1 MSEFEE
7 TMSGRAM
14 FGMGVTPPGKVQS
27 NHNSKEPQEA
37 EHKSAGRPLKNM
49 WSPVELYVSD
59 EGDEV
64 GYYVKIEY
72 TDTQLITGRVI
83 TTFLSV
89 SKDTGEL
96 GQVVRKG
103 RIGEWVPME
112 GEPYNP
118 RRPYFVFTSKSCPL
132 LIYRIRL
139 DNDGN
144 VVEEHLWYAEIGK
157 QLGEHGFVVYVK
169 PRAEVGNDALVGRV
183 RGVVLGGGRERLVT
197 GVTAGKEE
205 SASAAGKEE
214 SVSPADASV
223 DAVMAELNDELNRL
237 VEEESESGESTVGET
252 EAEEVAKQESEDGG
266 VEPTKSPTPE
276 PVSEPAES
284 GSTMKSPTPETVIEP
299 EESGSTPKSP
309 TPGILPAETPVTFEV
324 PEL

>member
-1 MSEFEE
+1 MGKFGEMPVESEL
-7 TMSGRAM
+7 G
-14 FGMGVTPPGKVQS
+14 
-27 NHNSKEPQEA
+27 
-37 EHKSAGRPLKNM
+37 HKSAGRPLKNM

-103 RIGEWVPME
+103 KVGEWVPMK

-118 RRPYFVFTSKSCPL
+118 RRPYFVFVSQSCPL

-157 QLGEHGFVVYVK
+157 KLGEHGFLVYVK
-169 PRAEVGNDALVGRV
+169 PRAEVGNEVLVGRV

-197 GVTAGKEE
+197 GAAAGEEE
-205 SASAAGKEE
+205 SPVASSVDDAAGEE
-214 SVSPADASV
+214 EGPVASSV
-223 DAVMAELNDELNRL
+223 DAAVAVLNDELNRL
-237 VEEESESGESTVGET
+237 VEEEDEGEEAAGGKTESEEAAGGEATEGKTESEEGTGGES
-252 EAEEVAKQESEDGG
+252 
-266 VEPTKSPTPE
+266 EPKDQSAPE

-284 GSTMKSPTPETVIEP
+284 KSAFKAPTLGISTV
-299 EESGSTPKSP
+299 
-309 TPGILPAETPVTFEV
+309 ETPATFEV

>member
-14 FGMGVTPPGKVQS
+14 FGMGITPSGKAQS
-27 NHNSKEPQEA
+27 SHNSA

-157 QLGEHGFVVYVK
+157 QLGEYGFVVYVK
-169 PRAEVGNDALVGRV
+169 PKAEVGNDALVGRV

-197 GVTAGKEE
+197 GATAEGESATPVKEE
-205 SASAAGKEE
+205 S
-214 SVSPADASV
+214 ASV

-237 VEEESESGESTVGET
+237 VEEETESARGEVESV
-252 EAEEVAKQESEDGG
+252 AEEPEARGA
-266 VEPTKSPTPE
+266 EPTKSPSE
-276 PVSEPAES
+276 SVSEP
-284 GSTMKSPTPETVIEP
+284 
-299 EESGSTPKSP
+299 EEGKVP
-309 TPGILPAETPVTFEV
+309 TPGVPTVETPATFEV

>member
-1 MSEFEE
+1 MGKFGEMPVESEL
-7 TMSGRAM
+7 G
-14 FGMGVTPPGKVQS
+14 
-27 NHNSKEPQEA
+27 
-37 EHKSAGRPLKNM
+37 HKSAGRPLKNM

-72 TDTQLITGRVI
+72 TDTQLITGRVV

-89 SKDTGEL
+89 SKDTGEF

-103 RIGEWVPME
+103 KVGEWVPMK

-118 RRPYFVFTSKSCPL
+118 RRPYFVFVSQSCPL

-157 QLGEHGFVVYVK
+157 KLGEHGFLVYVK
-169 PRAEVGNDALVGRV
+169 PRAEVGNEVLVGRV

-197 GVTAGKEE
+197 GAAAVGE
-205 SASAAGKEE
+205 STVAAAGEE
-214 SVSPADASV
+214 GPVASSV
-223 DAVMAELNDELNRL
+223 DAAVAELNDELNRL
-237 VEEESESGESTVGET
+237 VEEEDEGEEATGGKTESEEAAGGEATEGKTESEEAAGGEDTEGKTESEEGTGGES
-252 EAEEVAKQESEDGG
+252 
-266 VEPTKSPTPE
+266 EPKDQSAPE

-284 GSTMKSPTPETVIEP
+284 KSAFKAPTLGISTV
-299 EESGSTPKSP
+299 
-309 TPGILPAETPVTFEV
+309 ETPATFEV

>member
-1 MSEFEE
+1 MGKFGEMPVESEL
-7 TMSGRAM
+7 
-14 FGMGVTPPGKVQS
+14 V
-27 NHNSKEPQEA
+27 
-37 EHKSAGRPLKNM
+37 HKSAGRPLKNM

-72 TDTQLITGRVI
+72 TDTQLITGRVV

-89 SKDTGEL
+89 SKDTGEF

-103 RIGEWVPME
+103 KVGEWVPMK

-118 RRPYFVFTSKSCPL
+118 RRPYFVFVSQSCPL

-157 QLGEHGFVVYVK
+157 KLGEHGFLVYVK
-169 PRAEVGNDALVGRV
+169 PRAEVGNEVLVGRV

-197 GVTAGKEE
+197 GAVAVGE
-205 SASAAGKEE
+205 STVAAAGEE
-214 SVSPADASV
+214 GPVASSV
-223 DAVMAELNDELNRL
+223 DAAAGEEDPVASSVDAAVTELNDELNRL
-237 VEEESESGESTVGET
+237 VEEEDEGEEATEGKPESKESTGGEATEGKTESEEGTGGESEPK
-252 EAEEVAKQESEDGG
+252 KQSA
-266 VEPTKSPTPE
+266 PE

-284 GSTMKSPTPETVIEP
+284 RSAFKAPTLGISTV
-299 EESGSTPKSP
+299 
-309 TPGILPAETPVTFEV
+309 ETPATFEV

>member
-7 TMSGRAM
+7 TM
-14 FGMGVTPPGKVQS
+14 FGMGITPSGKVQS
-27 NHNSKEPQEA
+27 SHNLT

-169 PRAEVGNDALVGRV
+169 PKAEVGNNALVGRV

-197 GVTAGKEE
+197 GATAEEESATPVKEEGASAGEEESATLVKEE
-205 SASAAGKEE
+205 SATA
-214 SVSPADASV
+214 ADASV

-237 VEEESESGESTVGET
+237 VEEEDEESEVKDATEVEPEATKATGGEQGTSESVIKLTESRSSFK
-252 EAEEVAKQESEDGG
+252 A
-266 VEPTKSPTPE
+266 
-276 PVSEPAES
+276 
-284 GSTMKSPTPETVIEP
+284 
-299 EESGSTPKSP
+299 P
-309 TPGILPAETPVTFEV
+309 TPGIPTVETPATFEV

>member
-1 MSEFEE
+1 MGKFGEMPVESEL
-7 TMSGRAM
+7 G
-14 FGMGVTPPGKVQS
+14 
-27 NHNSKEPQEA
+27 
-37 EHKSAGRPLKNM
+37 HKSAGRPLKNM

-103 RIGEWVPME
+103 KVGEWVPMK

-118 RRPYFVFTSKSCPL
+118 RRPYFVFVSQSCPL

-157 QLGEHGFVVYVK
+157 KLGEHGFLVYVK
-169 PRAEVGNDALVGRV
+169 PRAEVGNEVLVGRV

-197 GVTAGKEE
+197 GAAAVGE
-205 SASAAGKEE
+205 STVAAAGEE
-214 SVSPADASV
+214 GPVASSV
-223 DAVMAELNDELNRL
+223 DAAAGEEEGPVASSVDAAVAELNDELNRL
-237 VEEESESGESTVGET
+237 VEEEDEGEEATGGKTESEEAAGGEATEGKTESEEGTGGES
-252 EAEEVAKQESEDGG
+252 
-266 VEPTKSPTPE
+266 EPKDQSAPE

-284 GSTMKSPTPETVIEP
+284 KSAFKAPTLGISTV
-299 EESGSTPKSP
+299 
-309 TPGILPAETPVTFEV
+309 ETPATFEV

>member
-1 MSEFEE
+1 MGKFGEMPVESEL
-7 TMSGRAM
+7 
-14 FGMGVTPPGKVQS
+14 V
-27 NHNSKEPQEA
+27 
-37 EHKSAGRPLKNM
+37 HKSAGRPLKNM

-72 TDTQLITGRVI
+72 TDTQLITGRVV

-89 SKDTGEL
+89 SKDTGEF

-103 RIGEWVPME
+103 KVGEWVPMK

-118 RRPYFVFTSKSCPL
+118 RRPYFVFVSQSCPL

-157 QLGEHGFVVYVK
+157 KLGEHGFLVYVK
-169 PRAEVGNDALVGRV
+169 PRAEVGNEVLVGRV

-197 GVTAGKEE
+197 GA
-205 SASAAGKEE
+205 AAGEE
-214 SVSPADASV
+214 EGPVASSV
-223 DAVMAELNDELNRL
+223 DAAAGGKEGLVASSVDAAVAELNDELNRL
-237 VEEESESGESTVGET
+237 VEEEDEGEEAAGGES
-252 EAEEVAKQESEDGG
+252 
-266 VEPTKSPTPE
+266 EPKDQSAPE

-284 GSTMKSPTPETVIEP
+284 KSAFKAPTLGISTV
-299 EESGSTPKSP
+299 
-309 TPGILPAETPVTFEV
+309 ETPATFEV

>member
-1 MSEFEE
+1 MGKFGEMPVESEL
-7 TMSGRAM
+7 
-14 FGMGVTPPGKVQS
+14 V
-27 NHNSKEPQEA
+27 
-37 EHKSAGRPLKNM
+37 HKSAGRPLKNM

-72 TDTQLITGRVI
+72 TDTQLITGRVV

-89 SKDTGEL
+89 SKDTGEF

-103 RIGEWVPME
+103 KVGEWVPMK

-118 RRPYFVFTSKSCPL
+118 RRPYFVFVSQSCPL

-157 QLGEHGFVVYVK
+157 KLGEHGFLVYVK
-169 PRAEVGNDALVGRV
+169 PRAEVGNEVLVGRV

-197 GVTAGKEE
+197 GAVAVGE
-205 SASAAGKEE
+205 STVAAAGEE
-214 SVSPADASV
+214 GPVASSV
-223 DAVMAELNDELNRL
+223 DAAVAELSDELNRL
-237 VEEESESGESTVGET
+237 VEEEDEGEEAT
-252 EAEEVAKQESEDGG
+252 EGKPESEEAAGREDMDGKTESEEATG
-266 VEPTKSPTPE
+266 VESEPKDQSAPE

-284 GSTMKSPTPETVIEP
+284 RSTFKAPTLGISTV
-299 EESGSTPKSP
+299 
-309 TPGILPAETPVTFEV
+309 ETPATFEV

>member
-1 MSEFEE
+1 MGKFGEMPVESEL
-7 TMSGRAM
+7 G
-14 FGMGVTPPGKVQS
+14 
-27 NHNSKEPQEA
+27 
-37 EHKSAGRPLKNM
+37 HKSAGRPLKNM

-72 TDTQLITGRVI
+72 TDTQLITGRVV

-89 SKDTGEL
+89 SKDTGEF

-103 RIGEWVPME
+103 KVGEWVPMK

-118 RRPYFVFTSKSCPL
+118 RRPYFVFVSQSCPL

-157 QLGEHGFVVYVK
+157 KLGEHGFLVYVK
-169 PRAEVGNDALVGRV
+169 PRAEVGNEVLVGRV

-197 GVTAGKEE
+197 GAAAVGESPVAAAGEEE
-205 SASAAGKEE
+205 SPVAS
-214 SVSPADASV
+214 SV
-223 DAVMAELNDELNRL
+223 DAAAGEEGPVASSVDAAVAELNDELNRL
-237 VEEESESGESTVGET
+237 VEEEDEGEEAAGGKTESTGGEAT
-252 EAEEVAKQESEDGG
+252 EGKTESEEAAGGKTESEEDAG
-266 VEPTKSPTPE
+266 VEPEPKDQSAPE
-276 PVSEPAES
+276 SVSEPAES
-284 GSTMKSPTPETVIEP
+284 KSAFKAPTLGISTV
-299 EESGSTPKSP
+299 
-309 TPGILPAETPVTFEV
+309 ETPATFEV

>member
-14 FGMGVTPPGKVQS
+14 FGMGVTSSGKVQS

-103 RIGEWVPME
+103 RIGEWVPMG

-169 PRAEVGNDALVGRV
+169 PKAEVGNDALVGRV

-197 GVTAGKEE
+197 GVTAVEE
-205 SASAAGKEE
+205 SAIPVKEE
-214 SVSPADASV
+214 GASPADASV

-237 VEEESESGESTVGET
+237 VEEELESGESTVGET
-252 EAEEVAKQESEDGG
+252 EAEEAAKQEPEDKR
-266 VEPTKSPTPE
+266 VEDTKGAPE

-284 GSTMKSPTPETVIEP
+284 GSTFKAPAPDPVIEP
-299 EESGSTPKSP
+299 AESGSTPKSP
-309 TPGILPAETPVTFEV
+309 TPGIPSAEIPATFKV

>member
-7 TMSGRAM
+7 TMSGRVM
-14 FGMGVTPPGKVQS
+14 FGMGITPSGKAQS
-27 NHNSKEPQEA
+27 SHNSA

-96 GQVVRKG
+96 GPVVRKG

-169 PRAEVGNDALVGRV
+169 PKAEVGNDALVGRV

-197 GVTAGKEE
+197 GATAVEE
-205 SASAAGKEE
+205 STVAAAVEEGPVAS
-214 SVSPADASV
+214 SV
-223 DAVMAELNDELNRL
+223 DAAVAELNDELNRL
-237 VEEESESGESTVGET
+237 VEEEGEESEVKDATEVEPEATKATGGEQGASESVIKLTESRS
-252 EAEEVAKQESEDGG
+252 AFKA
-266 VEPTKSPTPE
+266 
-276 PVSEPAES
+276 
-284 GSTMKSPTPETVIEP
+284 
-299 EESGSTPKSP
+299 P
-309 TPGILPAETPVTFEV
+309 TPGIPTAETPATFEV

>member
-14 FGMGVTPPGKVQS
+14 FGMGVTPSGKVQS
-27 NHNSKEPQEA
+27 SHNSAETQEV

-169 PRAEVGNDALVGRV
+169 PKAEVGNDALVGRV

-197 GVTAGKEE
+197 GATAEEE
-205 SASAAGKEE
+205 STVAAAVEEGPVAS
-214 SVSPADASV
+214 SV
-223 DAVMAELNDELNRL
+223 DAAVAELNDELNRL
-237 VEEESESGESTVGET
+237 VEEEGEEATVGVSESEEAAGGKTEPEEQSAPES
-252 EAEEVAKQESEDGG
+252 
-266 VEPTKSPTPE
+266 
-276 PVSEPAES
+276 VSEPAES
-284 GSTMKSPTPETVIEP
+284 RSAFKA
-299 EESGSTPKSP
+299 P
-309 TPGILPAETPVTFEV
+309 TPGIPPTVETPATFEV

>member
-1 MSEFEE
+1 MGKFGEMPVESEL
-7 TMSGRAM
+7 G
-14 FGMGVTPPGKVQS
+14 
-27 NHNSKEPQEA
+27 
-37 EHKSAGRPLKNM
+37 HKSAGRPLKNM

-103 RIGEWVPME
+103 KVGEWVPMK

-118 RRPYFVFTSKSCPL
+118 RRPYFVFVSQSCPL

-157 QLGEHGFVVYVK
+157 KLGEHGFLVYVK
-169 PRAEVGNDALVGRV
+169 PRAEVGNEVLVGRV

-197 GVTAGKEE
+197 GAAAVGE
-205 SASAAGKEE
+205 SSPVASSVDDAAGEE
-214 SVSPADASV
+214 EGPVASSV
-223 DAVMAELNDELNRL
+223 DAAVAELNDELNRL
-237 VEEESESGESTVGET
+237 VEEEDEGEEAAGGKTESEEAAGGEATEGKTESEEGTGGES
-252 EAEEVAKQESEDGG
+252 
-266 VEPTKSPTPE
+266 EPKDQSAPE

-284 GSTMKSPTPETVIEP
+284 KSAFKAPTLGISTV
-299 EESGSTPKSP
+299 
-309 TPGILPAETPVTFEV
+309 ETPATFEV

>member
-1 MSEFEE
+1 MGKFGEMPVESEL
-7 TMSGRAM
+7 G
-14 FGMGVTPPGKVQS
+14 
-27 NHNSKEPQEA
+27 
-37 EHKSAGRPLKNM
+37 HKSAGRPLKNM

-103 RIGEWVPME
+103 KVGEWVPMK

-118 RRPYFVFTSKSCPL
+118 RRPYFVFVSQSCPL

-157 QLGEHGFVVYVK
+157 KLGEHGFLVYVK
-169 PRAEVGNDALVGRV
+169 PRAEVGNEVLVGRV

-197 GVTAGKEE
+197 GAAAVGE
-205 SASAAGKEE
+205 SPVAAAGEE
-214 SVSPADASV
+214 GPVASSV
-223 DAVMAELNDELNRL
+223 DAAAGEEEGPVASSVDAAVAELNDELNRL
-237 VEEESESGESTVGET
+237 VEEEDEGEEATGGKTESEEAAGGEDTEGKTESEEGTGGES
-252 EAEEVAKQESEDGG
+252 
-266 VEPTKSPTPE
+266 EPKDQSAPE

-284 GSTMKSPTPETVIEP
+284 KSAFKAPTLGISTV
-299 EESGSTPKSP
+299 
-309 TPGILPAETPVTFEV
+309 ETPATFEV

>member
-1 MSEFEE
+1 MGKFGEMPVESEL
-7 TMSGRAM
+7 G
-14 FGMGVTPPGKVQS
+14 
-27 NHNSKEPQEA
+27 
-37 EHKSAGRPLKNM
+37 HKSAGRPLKNM

-103 RIGEWVPME
+103 KVGEWVPMK

-118 RRPYFVFTSKSCPL
+118 RRPYFVFVSQSCPL

-157 QLGEHGFVVYVK
+157 KLGEHGFLVYVK
-169 PRAEVGNDALVGRV
+169 PKAEVGNEVLVGRV

-197 GVTAGKEE
+197 GAAAVGE
-205 SASAAGKEE
+205 SPVAAAGEE
-214 SVSPADASV
+214 GPVASSV
-223 DAVMAELNDELNRL
+223 DAAVAELNDELNRL
-237 VEEESESGESTVGET
+237 VEEEDEGEEAAGGKTESEEAAGGEATEGKTESEEGTGGESEPK
-252 EAEEVAKQESEDGG
+252 KQSA
-266 VEPTKSPTPE
+266 PE

-284 GSTMKSPTPETVIEP
+284 KSAFKAPSLGISTV
-299 EESGSTPKSP
+299 
-309 TPGILPAETPVTFEV
+309 ETPATFEV

>member
-1 MSEFEE
+1 MGKFGEMPVESEL
-7 TMSGRAM
+7 G
-14 FGMGVTPPGKVQS
+14 
-27 NHNSKEPQEA
+27 
-37 EHKSAGRPLKNM
+37 HKSAGRPLKNM

-103 RIGEWVPME
+103 KVGEWVPMK

-118 RRPYFVFTSKSCPL
+118 RRPYFVFVSQSCPL

-157 QLGEHGFVVYVK
+157 KLGEHGFLVYVK
-169 PRAEVGNDALVGRV
+169 PKAEVGNEVLVGRV

-197 GVTAGKEE
+197 GAAAVGESTVAVAGEE
-205 SASAAGKEE
+205 GPVAS
-214 SVSPADASV
+214 SV
-223 DAVMAELNDELNRL
+223 DAAVAELNDELNRL
-237 VEEESESGESTVGET
+237 VEEEDEGEEAAGGKTESEEAAGGEATEGKTESEEGTGGESEPK
-252 EAEEVAKQESEDGG
+252 KQSA
-266 VEPTKSPTPE
+266 PE

-284 GSTMKSPTPETVIEP
+284 KSAFKAPTLGISTV
-299 EESGSTPKSP
+299 
-309 TPGILPAETPVTFEV
+309 ETPATFEV

>member
-14 FGMGVTPPGKVQS
+14 FGMGITPSGKAQS
-27 NHNSKEPQEA
+27 SHNSA

-157 QLGEHGFVVYVK
+157 QLGEYGFVVYVK
-169 PRAEVGNDALVGRV
+169 PKAEVGNDALVGRV

-197 GVTAGKEE
+197 GATPVKGE
-205 SASAAGKEE
+205 SAAPVKGE
-214 SVSPADASV
+214 SASV

-237 VEEESESGESTVGET
+237 AAEETESARGEVESVAEEP
-252 EAEEVAKQESEDGG
+252 EAEEDTKQEPEAEEDTKQ
-266 VEPTKSPTPE
+266 EPEARGAEPAKSPSE
-276 PVSEPAES
+276 SVSEP
-284 GSTMKSPTPETVIEP
+284 
-299 EESGSTPKSP
+299 EEGKVPS
-309 TPGILPAETPVTFEV
+309 PGIPSAETPATFKV

>member
-1 MSEFEE
+1 MGKFGEMPVESEL
-7 TMSGRAM
+7 G
-14 FGMGVTPPGKVQS
+14 
-27 NHNSKEPQEA
+27 
-37 EHKSAGRPLKNM
+37 HKSAGRPLKNM

-103 RIGEWVPME
+103 KVGEWVPMK

-118 RRPYFVFTSKSCPL
+118 RRPYFVFVSQSCPL

-157 QLGEHGFVVYVK
+157 KLGEHGFLVYVK
-169 PRAEVGNDALVGRV
+169 PRAEVGNEVLVGRV

-197 GVTAGKEE
+197 GAAAVGE
-205 SASAAGKEE
+205 SPVAAGEE
-214 SVSPADASV
+214 GPVASSV
-223 DAVMAELNDELNRL
+223 DAAVAELNDELNRL
-237 VEEESESGESTVGET
+237 VEEEDEGEEAAGGKTESEEAAGV
-252 EAEEVAKQESEDGG
+252 EAEPKEQSA
-266 VEPTKSPTPE
+266 PE

-284 GSTMKSPTPETVIEP
+284 KSAFKAPTLGISTV
-299 EESGSTPKSP
+299 
-309 TPGILPAETPVTFEV
+309 ETPATFEV

>member
-1 MSEFEE
+1 MGKFGEMPVESEL
-7 TMSGRAM
+7 G
-14 FGMGVTPPGKVQS
+14 
-27 NHNSKEPQEA
+27 
-37 EHKSAGRPLKNM
+37 HKSAGRPLKNM

-89 SKDTGEL
+89 SKDTGEF

-103 RIGEWVPME
+103 KVGEWVPMK

-118 RRPYFVFTSKSCPL
+118 RRPYFVFVSQSCPL

-157 QLGEHGFVVYVK
+157 KLGEHGFLVYVK
-169 PRAEVGNDALVGRV
+169 PRAEVGNEVLVGRV

-197 GVTAGKEE
+197 GAAAVGESPVAVAGEE
-205 SASAAGKEE
+205 GPVAS
-214 SVSPADASV
+214 SV
-223 DAVMAELNDELNRL
+223 DAAVAELNDELNRL
-237 VEEESESGESTVGET
+237 VEEEDEGEEAAGGEATEGKTESEEGTGGESEPK
-252 EAEEVAKQESEDGG
+252 KQSA
-266 VEPTKSPTPE
+266 PE

-284 GSTMKSPTPETVIEP
+284 KSAFKAPTLGISTV
-299 EESGSTPKSP
+299 
-309 TPGILPAETPVTFEV
+309 ETPATFEV

>member
-1 MSEFEE
+1 MGKFGEIPVESEL
-7 TMSGRAM
+7 G
-14 FGMGVTPPGKVQS
+14 
-27 NHNSKEPQEA
+27 
-37 EHKSAGRPLKNM
+37 HKSAGRPLKNM

-89 SKDTGEL
+89 SKDTGEF

-103 RIGEWVPME
+103 KVGEWVPMK

-118 RRPYFVFTSKSCPL
+118 RRPYFVFVSQSCPL

-157 QLGEHGFVVYVK
+157 KLGEHGFLVYVK
-169 PRAEVGNDALVGRV
+169 PRAEVGNEVLVGRV

-197 GVTAGKEE
+197 GAAAVGE
-205 SASAAGKEE
+205 STVAS
-214 SVSPADASV
+214 SV
-223 DAVMAELNDELNRL
+223 DAADGEEEGPVASSVDAAVAELNDELNRL
-237 VEEESESGESTVGET
+237 VEEEDEGEEATEGKPESKESTGGEAT
-252 EAEEVAKQESEDGG
+252 EGKTESEEATG
-266 VEPTKSPTPE
+266 VEPESKKQSAPE

-284 GSTMKSPTPETVIEP
+284 KSAFKAPTLGIPTV
-299 EESGSTPKSP
+299 
-309 TPGILPAETPVTFEV
+309 ETPATFEV

>member
-1 MSEFEE
+1 MGKFGEMPVESEL
-7 TMSGRAM
+7 
-14 FGMGVTPPGKVQS
+14 V
-27 NHNSKEPQEA
+27 
-37 EHKSAGRPLKNM
+37 HKSAGRPLKNM

-89 SKDTGEL
+89 SKDTGEF

-103 RIGEWVPME
+103 KVGEWVPMK

-118 RRPYFVFTSKSCPL
+118 RRPYFVFVSQSCPL

-157 QLGEHGFVVYVK
+157 KLGEHGFLVYVK
-169 PRAEVGNDALVGRV
+169 PRAEVGNEVLVGRV

-197 GVTAGKEE
+197 GAVAVGE
-205 SASAAGKEE
+205 STVAAAGEE
-214 SVSPADASV
+214 GPVASSV
-223 DAVMAELNDELNRL
+223 DAAVAELSDELNRL
-237 VEEESESGESTVGET
+237 VEEEDEGEEAT
-252 EAEEVAKQESEDGG
+252 EGKPESEEAAGREDMDGKTESEEATG
-266 VEPTKSPTPE
+266 VESEPKDQSAPE

-284 GSTMKSPTPETVIEP
+284 RSTFKAPTLGISTV
-299 EESGSTPKSP
+299 
-309 TPGILPAETPVTFEV
+309 ETPATFEV

>member
-1 MSEFEE
+1 MGKFGEMPVESEL
-7 TMSGRAM
+7 G
-14 FGMGVTPPGKVQS
+14 
-27 NHNSKEPQEA
+27 
-37 EHKSAGRPLKNM
+37 HKSAGRPLKNM

-103 RIGEWVPME
+103 KVGEWVPMK

-118 RRPYFVFTSKSCPL
+118 RRPYFVFVSQSCPL

-157 QLGEHGFVVYVK
+157 KLGEHGFLVYVK
-169 PRAEVGNDALVGRV
+169 PRAEVGNEVLVGRV

-197 GVTAGKEE
+197 GAAAGEEE
-205 SASAAGKEE
+205 SPVASSVDDAAGEE
-214 SVSPADASV
+214 EGPVASSV
-223 DAVMAELNDELNRL
+223 DAAVAELNDELNRL
-237 VEEESESGESTVGET
+237 VEEEDEGEEAAGGKTESEEAAGGEATEGKTESEEGTGGES
-252 EAEEVAKQESEDGG
+252 
-266 VEPTKSPTPE
+266 EPKDQSAPE

-284 GSTMKSPTPETVIEP
+284 KSAFKAPTLGISTV
-299 EESGSTPKSP
+299 
-309 TPGILPAETPVTFEV
+309 ETPATFEV

>member
-1 MSEFEE
+1 MGKFGEMPVESEL
-7 TMSGRAM
+7 G
-14 FGMGVTPPGKVQS
+14 
-27 NHNSKEPQEA
+27 
-37 EHKSAGRPLKNM
+37 HKSAGRPLKNM

-89 SKDTGEL
+89 SKDTGEF

-103 RIGEWVPME
+103 KVGEWVPMK

-118 RRPYFVFTSKSCPL
+118 RRPYFVFVSQSCPL

-157 QLGEHGFVVYVK
+157 KLGEHGFLVYVK
-169 PRAEVGNDALVGRV
+169 PRAEVGNEVLVGRV

-197 GVTAGKEE
+197 GAAAVGE
-205 SASAAGKEE
+205 SPVAAGEE
-214 SVSPADASV
+214 EGPVASSV
-223 DAVMAELNDELNRL
+223 DAAAGGEEGPVASSVDAAMTELNDELNRL
-237 VEEESESGESTVGET
+237 VEEEDEGEEAAEGKPESKESTGGES
-252 EAEEVAKQESEDGG
+252 
-266 VEPTKSPTPE
+266 EPKDQSAPE

-284 GSTMKSPTPETVIEP
+284 KSAFKAPTLGISTV
-299 EESGSTPKSP
+299 
-309 TPGILPAETPVTFEV
+309 ETPATFEV

>member
-1 MSEFEE
+1 MGKFGEMPVESEL
-7 TMSGRAM
+7 G
-14 FGMGVTPPGKVQS
+14 
-27 NHNSKEPQEA
+27 
-37 EHKSAGRPLKNM
+37 HKSAGRPLKNM

-103 RIGEWVPME
+103 KVGEWVPMK

-118 RRPYFVFTSKSCPL
+118 RRPYFVFVSQSCPL

-157 QLGEHGFVVYVK
+157 KLGEHGFLVYVK
-169 PRAEVGNDALVGRV
+169 PRAEVGNEVLVGRV

-197 GVTAGKEE
+197 GAAAVGE
-205 SASAAGKEE
+205 SPVAAGEE
-214 SVSPADASV
+214 GPVASSV
-223 DAVMAELNDELNRL
+223 DAAVAELNDELNRL
-237 VEEESESGESTVGET
+237 VEEEDEGEEAAGEKTEPEEAAGGEATEGKTEPEEGTGGESEPKDQS
-252 EAEEVAKQESEDGG
+252 APES
-266 VEPTKSPTPE
+266 
-276 PVSEPAES
+276 VSEPAES
-284 GSTMKSPTPETVIEP
+284 KSAFKAPTLGISTV
-299 EESGSTPKSP
+299 
-309 TPGILPAETPVTFEV
+309 ETPATFEV